1 MGAGDGTMGRVTQTT
16 PAPVNLIVGKEGLL
30 IDRTRLAII
39 AAVRRAAATDSD
51 PEGRA
56 VPVDQ
61 LRAGD
66 VTMVELTDLLSPSL
80 FGEDRVVVLTD
91 CDAAGAEPAKLIV
104 DAAKD
109 PVPGITLILQH
120 SGGGRQKKMVPELR
134 KAGATLFEA
143 EEIKARDLPQFVRME
158 LDRVGVKASGQ
169 TVNTI
174 LDAVGSDPRELA
186 TAISQLAADTGGKIT
201 PTAVRTYYGA
211 SAEVSGFEVAELA
224 LSGQGAEALAK
235 MRRGIQLGIQPV
247 MLASAITRMTGEV
260 ARLHGVRS
268 VNPNRDA
275 QTYGMPPW
283 KLKKTHGL
291 ARRWS
296 TPAMA
301 RAVRVAAGLEYS
313 VKGGTRNQG
322 YALEQTVLEIARLAN
337 GSHRR

>member
-1 MGAGDGTMGRVTQTT
+1 MGRVTQTT

-30 IDRTRLAII
+30 IDRARLAIV
-39 AAVRRAAATDSD
+39 AAVRKAAATDSD
-51 PEGRA
+51 PEGRQ
-56 VPVDQ
+56 VPLDQ
-61 LRAGD
+61 LRAGN
-66 VTMVELTDLLSPSL
+66 VTLVELTDLLSPSL
-80 FGEDRVVVLTD
+80 FGEDRIVVLTE
-91 CDAAGAEPAKLIV
+91 CDEAGAEPAKLIV

-134 KAGATLFEA
+134 KAGAALFEA
-143 EEIKARDLPQFVRME
+143 EEVKARDLPNFVRAE
-158 LDRVGVKASGQ
+158 LDRNGVKASGQ

-174 LDAVGSDPRELA
+174 LDAVGSDLRELA
-186 TAISQLAADTGGKIT
+186 TAIAQLAADTGGKIT

-224 LSGQGAEALAK
+224 LTGQAAEALAK
-235 MRRGIQLGIQPV
+235 MRRAVQLGVAPV
-247 MLASAITRMTGEV
+247 LLASAVTRMTGEV

-275 QTYGMPPW
+275 ATYGMPPW

-291 ARRWS
+291 ARAWS

-301 RAVRVAAGLEYS
+301 RAVQVAADLEFD
-313 VKGGTRNQG
+313 VKGGTRNVG
-322 YALEQTVLEIARLAN
+322 YALETAVLEIARLARE
-337 GSHRR
+337 SHRR